1 MSAKK
6 KATGAKAKAR
16 TNAKPDSNLKRG
28 ARGKVRGSSK
38 IATAAKPGTGSKK
51 DATALAKTRSRPKS
65 GKMETAIRKNMKD
78 LSVKIESMAPPGSP
92 ERVAAG
98 VAAVAGGALIA
109 GATLGAGP
117 TALAGAA
124 GAVDYAM
131 FTVGDNVHYY
141 AVDHSPSHLW
151 DSATWEISEA
161 LLPHLPTVLAGPQ
174 AWDASD
180 TIRRA
185 IEIRDGVIQNP
196 RILSFQGRSPEYP
209 HPVAAG

>member
-38 IATAAKPGTGSKK
+38 TATAAKPGTGSKK

-78 LSVKIESMAPPGSP
+78 ISVKIESMAAPGSP

-98 VAAVAGGALIA
+98 VAAVAGGALLA

-117 TALAGAA
+117 AALAGAA
-124 GAVDYAM
+124 GY
-131 FTVGDNVHYY
+131 
-141 AVDHSPSHLW
+141 
-151 DSATWEISEA
+151 
-161 LLPHLPTVLAGPQ
+161 LAY
-174 AWDASD
+174 
-180 TIRRA
+180 
-185 IEIRDGVIQNP
+185 
-196 RILSFQGRSPEYP
+196 QGLKSPETKKDR
-209 HPVAAG
+209 AASKKNRVESNKSGAGSTPRKRKG